1 MAGLVVVDTD
11 LVIDYLR
18 GRGTGAAMV
27 RRLLVER
34 RLRMT
39 AVTGFELRLGAD
51 FHARSE
57 DIGRLLRSRTLP
69 LDLRSALAGG
79 AAFARLRD
87 MGQGIGLADCL
98 IAGTCVRYGVPLA
111 TRNVGRF
118 RRIPE
123 LVLEPLPDHP

>member
-18 GRGTGAAMV
+18 GRGEGAAVV

-34 RLRMT
+34 RLRLT

-51 FHARSE
+51 FHERWQ
-57 DIGRLLRSRTLP
+57 DIGRLLRSRTIP
-69 LDLRSALAGG
+69 LDLGSALAGG
-79 AAFARLRD
+79 AAFGRLRD

-98 IAGTCVRYGVPLA
+98 IAGTCLRYGVPLA
-111 TRNVGRF
+111 TRNIRHFGRI
-118 RRIPE
+118 RG
-123 LVLEPLPDHP
+123 LVLEPLTAS